1 MKRSEEIK
9 RGPLFRAPGPRT
21 QGSMRIEREKERE
34 RLATF
39 CQWCS
44 AEDCA
49 PLRGNNYYYIIRVSR
64 GSSVPRLR
72 ISIIFEA
79 CRENAPRT
87 PRYVIIR
94 PTASARYLWDRER
107 DRSKS
112 IRGFTWVPTDP
123 PLFSIFLS
131 FLALFLSSPGKEF
144 FLANWWAELVCSVRT
159 FFRRNG
165 DFKIRSWN
173 DYFLHWEEGGKK
185 RWNY

>member
-34 RLATF
+34 VGHFLPMKLDRGLCSSSWQQLLLYHPSVKRVKRAATT
-39 CQWCS
+39 
-44 AEDCA
+44 
-49 PLRGNNYYYIIRVSR
+49 Y
-64 GSSVPRLR
+64 
-72 ISIIFEA
+72 SIIFEA